1 MSAHERRIPQF
12 LIAAPSSGS
21 GKTTVCVGLMET
33 LAHKGL
39 KVQPFK
45 CGPDYIDTKFH
56 EKACGRPSVNL
67 DSFFAERNHIRQ
79 IYRRF
84 STGADICVVEG
95 MMGLFDGFQRAKG
108 STGEIASILRIPVVL
123 VVDAKS
129 TAYSLAP
136 LLKGFKE
143 FSPDVS
149 IIGVIF
155 NKIGSQKHRQMLEE
169 VCADCGL
176 ESFGFIPKKIEAD
189 NPSRYLGLDFS
200 AMNTSAAANLVAEH
214 IDIER
219 LLESALK
226 HSPDLA
232 AFPVPEARPDCSHNV
247 LVARNKESFSFIYQE
262 HVAGW
267 QNVEFFDPE
276 KDVEIPQGIDLLY
289 LPGGYPEKHLETL
302 SKCRKTMDSIRN
314 YAQAG
319 GKILAECGGM
329 MYLCQSILSDEGE
342 YPMCGVLPYRI
353 SSRKEDR
360 KLHLGYRSFTYNG
373 LNLKG
378 HEFHYTKFLDP
389 QPESVAKVFDA
400 RGNKTDTPIIRTGNT
415 IASYT
420 HLYWG
425 VEDIFKLF

>member
-1 MSAHERRIPQF
+1 MRQKPQF

-33 LAHKGL
+33 LAQKGL

-67 DSFFAERNHIRQ
+67 DSFFAEDNHIRQ

-84 STGADICVVEG
+84 SDGADVCVVEG
-95 MMGLFDGFQRAKG
+95 MMGLFDGYQRAKG
-108 STGEIASILRIPVVL
+108 SAGEIASILGIPVVL

-129 TAYSLAP
+129 TAYSIAP

-143 FSPDVS
+143 FSQNVK

-155 NKIGSQKHRQMLEE
+155 NKVGSQKHRLMLEE
-169 VCADCGL
+169 VCTDCGL
-176 ESFGFIPKKIEAD
+176 EAFGFIPKKKEAE

-200 AMNTSAAANLVAEH
+200 ELDTSAAAGLVAENV
-214 IDIER
+214 DIER
-219 LLESALK
+219 LLESAKK
-226 HSPDLA
+226 HSPDLSS
-232 AFPVPEARPDCSHNV
+232 FPEGHLSISRHKV
-247 LVARNKESFSFIYQE
+247 LVAKNSESFSFIYHE
-262 HVAGW
+262 HLAGW
-267 QNVEFFDPE
+267 ENAEFFDPE
-276 KDVEIPQGIDLLY
+276 KDIEIPLDTDLLY
-289 LPGGYPEKHLETL
+289 LPGGYPEKHLKEL
-302 SKCRKTMDSIRN
+302 SAKTMQSIRKFAEN
-314 YAQAG
+314 G
-319 GKILAECGGM
+319 GRILAECGGM
-329 MYLCQSILSDEGE
+329 MYLCQSILSDDGE

-353 SSRKEDR
+353 SARKEDR
-360 KLHLGYRSFTYNG
+360 KLHLGYRSFSYNG
-373 LNLKG
+373 LDFRG

-389 QPESVAKVFDA
+389 QPESIVQVYDA
-400 RGNKTDTPIIRTGNT
+400 RGNSTDTPIIRIGNT

-425 VEDIFKLF
+425 GEDIFKLF